1 MEFFTDDVLWFL
13 AAYVAGSV
21 VTGWMVYKSQ
31 TVSIVGST
39 IDSLCEA
46 GFLKHKK
53 SPNGDIEILKWDSK
67 DD

>member
-1 MEFFTDDVLWFL
+1 MEFFTDDLLWFL
-13 AAYVAGSV
+13 IAYITGSV

-31 TVSIVGST
+31 TRTVVGNT
-39 IDSLCEA
+39 IDMLCDA

-53 SPNGDIEILKWDSK
+53 TDNGEIELLKWDSK